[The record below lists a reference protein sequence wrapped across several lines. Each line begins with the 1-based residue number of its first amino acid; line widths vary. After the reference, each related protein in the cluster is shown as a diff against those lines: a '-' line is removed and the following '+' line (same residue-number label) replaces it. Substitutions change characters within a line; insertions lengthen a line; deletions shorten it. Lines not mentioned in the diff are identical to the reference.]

1 MFKTLFTSDVMR
13 QNLICSHFYPFFIT
27 FKHCFIALFGS
38 HCCMLTNKTVDIHI
52 FRTHSFMCVL
62 RGKTNQQITK
72 IFIGNL
78 SEKIIHPLQIAFGR
92 RRRIDMRERK
102 KNSIFQRN
110 CPNKKQKKAFCF
122 IASVTIFPSPIAFLL
137 LDKRNEKKINI
148 SFDIETKQM
157 S

>member
-110 CPNKKQKKAFCF
+110 CPNKKQKKSLLFYRERYDLP
-122 IASVTIFPSPIAFLL
+122 IADRFPSARQK
-137 LDKRNEKKINI
+137 KRKKKLIFH
-148 SFDIETKQM
+148 ST
-157 S
+157 